1 VQIYYS
7 WQGIKEKYHNLVVG
21 LGNFDGVHLGHQKLI
36 EKLVKEA
43 KRIKGTSAV
52 FTFYPHPDVVLNPSD
67 YHPLL
72 LTQETKRNL
81 IARLGVNL
89 FIQIPFNTE
98 FARITALDFVKK
110 ILYRE
115 LGVHTIF
122 IGYNYTFG
130 YKGEGT
136 AELLKES
143 GSMYGFT
150 VQVISPVIVN
160 RQVVSSTYI
169 RNLLLQGKVTEARDF
184 LGYYPFVEGMVVS
197 GEQRG
202 NLLGFPTANLEPET
216 ELLIPARGVYAVKIK
231 VEEGTY
237 WGVANIGVKPTFH
250 PQKNKINLEAH
261 ILDYYGNLYHRWI
274 KVIFLKRLREE
285 KKFSS
290 PEELITQ
297 IKHDIYQ
304 VRSSSLYNNN
314 NNNNIDNII
323 YQ

>member
-1 VQIYYS
+1 MQVYYT
-7 WQGIKEKYHNLVVG
+7 WQGIKEKHRDLIVG

-36 EKLVKEA
+36 EELVKEA
-43 KRIKGTSAV
+43 RRIKGTPAV
-52 FTFYPHPDVVLNPSD
+52 FTFYPHPEVVLNPSD

-72 LTQETKRNL
+72 LTQEAKRNL
-81 IARLGVNL
+81 IARLGVDL
-89 FIQIPFNTE
+89 FIQIPFDLE
-98 FARITALDFVKK
+98 FARITAPDFVEK

-143 GSMYGFT
+143 EGKYGFT
-150 VQVISPVIVN
+150 VQVISPVVVN
-160 RQVVSSTYI
+160 KQVVSSTYI
-169 RNLLLQGKVTEARDF
+169 RNLLLQGKVSEASEF
-184 LGYYPFVEGMVVS
+184 LGYHPFVEGIVVS

-202 NLLGFPTANLEPET
+202 NLLGFPTVNLEPET
-216 ELLIPARGVYAVKIK
+216 DLIIPARGVYAVKIEM
-231 VEEGTY
+231 EEGSY

-250 PQKNKINLEAH
+250 AQKNKVNLEAH

-274 KVIFLKRLREE
+274 KLIFLKRLREE

-297 IKHDIYQ
+297 IQRDIYQ
-304 VRSSSLYNNN
+304 VR
-314 NNNNIDNII
+314 II
-323 YQ
+323 MGSGLEI

>member
-304 VRSSSLYNNN
+304 VRSYSLYNNN